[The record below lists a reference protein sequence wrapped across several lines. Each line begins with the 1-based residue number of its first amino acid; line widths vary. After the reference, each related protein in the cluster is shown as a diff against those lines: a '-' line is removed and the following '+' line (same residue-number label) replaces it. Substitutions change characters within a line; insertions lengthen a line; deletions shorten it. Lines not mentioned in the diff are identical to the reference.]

1 MNLLI
6 ISQLAKQ
13 ADVNLET
20 IRFYQRKGLIAA
32 PEKPQGG
39 IRRYGEKDVARVRFI
54 KAAQRLGFTLVEIAQ
69 LLKLDDGAQCGEARE
84 IAMHKLEM
92 IRQRLANL
100 QSIEAALAELVNRCT
115 ASRGRVTCPLIASL
129 REHSHTLR
137 MLASPSRK
145 A

>member
-39 IRRYGEKDVARVRFI
+39 IRRYGEKDVARVRF
-54 KAAQRLGFTLVEIAQ
+54 AHDQGGRRESERTAEISFCGAERKGEGYRYRNNDRQ
-69 LLKLDDGAQCGEARE
+69 SLNKIILDFVLD
-84 IAMHKLEM
+84 
-92 IRQRLANL
+92 
-100 QSIEAALAELVNRCT
+100 AL
-115 ASRGRVTCPLIASL
+115 
-129 REHSHTLR
+129 
-137 MLASPSRK
+137 
-145 A
+145 

>member
-1 MNLLI
+1 MNSLL

-32 PEKPQGG
+32 PERPLGS
-39 IRRYGEKDVARVRFI
+39 IRRYGAEDVARVRFI
-54 KAAQRLGFTLVEIAQ
+54 KAAQRLGFTLEEIAQ

-84 IAMHKLEM
+84 IAMHKLEL
-92 IRQRLANL
+92 IRRRLADL
-100 QSIEAALAELVNRCT
+100 QSMEAALSELVKRCT

-129 REHSHTLR
+129 QE
-137 MLASPSRK
+137 ASVDGGH
-145 A
+145 